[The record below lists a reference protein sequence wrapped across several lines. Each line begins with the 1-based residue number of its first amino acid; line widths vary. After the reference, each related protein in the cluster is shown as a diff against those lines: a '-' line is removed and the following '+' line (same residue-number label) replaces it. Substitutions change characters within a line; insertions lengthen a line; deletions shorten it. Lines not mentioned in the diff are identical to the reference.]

1 MQIRFIANAS
11 FEITMS
17 TGQKIFTDPWWEP
30 GTYLGTW
37 HNFPPI
43 PRSLLDELY
52 TCKPT
57 FIYISHLHPD
67 HFDLRTLEHFDRRT
81 PIVIGKL
88 TSSHLLRALVRN
100 GFRNVVECKFWE
112 WQELFGVE
120 LMLLPQFQT
129 NSSGVENLIDYQ
141 LDTSMVIQ
149 DSGLS
154 FLNLVD
160 NSMTVAQAR
169 DLRERLGSPSIAA
182 LPYSGASSY
191 PHAFNYSASEK
202 IRKVKETRSAA
213 LSHFRALVE
222 ELRPEVVIPA
232 AGSYVFPRPFDS
244 YNSYL
249 QQATPEEICRSLTD
263 IRSNSTLAN
272 LDAGGTL
279 TRDFDGWRIDRVQD
293 WTETERIEYGKS
305 LFGSLAYQNM
315 EIPDETKLPWA
326 RILQRCSENLKKKQN
341 ALSAFTEIAVSI
353 CLKQHPDFKFA
364 ISLSAT
370 NEIESLPW
378 IEFEIDERLLFL
390 IVNGSVDWNN
400 AEVGSHMKIDRWPDV
415 HNATAHSLM
424 SYFSLLS

>member
-11 FEITMS
+11 FEITTS
-17 TGQKIFTDPWWEP
+17 TGQRIFTDPWWEP

-52 TCKPT
+52 ACEPT

-67 HFDLRTLEHFDRRT
+67 HFDLRTLDHFDRRT

-88 TSSHLLRALVRN
+88 TSGHLLRALVGN
-100 GFRNVVECKFWE
+100 GFEDVVECKFWE

-129 NSSGVENLIDYQ
+129 NSGGVENLIDYQ
-141 LDTSMVIQ
+141 LDTSIVIR
-149 DSGLS
+149 DSGFS

-169 DLRERLGSPSIAA
+169 ELRERLGSPSIAA
-182 LPYSGASSY
+182 LPYSGASAY

-213 LSHFRALVE
+213 LCHFRAIVE

-249 QQATPEEICRSLTD
+249 QQATPEEIRLSLTD
-263 IRSNSTLAN
+263 IRSSSTLAN

-279 TRDFDGWRIDRVQD
+279 TREFDEWRIGRVQD
-293 WTETERIEYGKS
+293 WTENERVAYGRS
-305 LFGSLAYQNM
+305 LSGSLAYQGM
-315 EIPDETKLPWA
+315 KIPEETKLPWA
-326 RILQRCSENLKKKQN
+326 RILRRCSENLAKKQN
-341 ALSAFTEIAVSI
+341 LLSVFTDVAVI
-353 CLKQHPDFKFA
+353 VCLEQHPDLKFV
-364 ISLSAT
+364 ISLSAS
-370 NEIESLPW
+370 NAIETLPW
-378 IEFEIDERLLFL
+378 IEFELDERLLFL

-415 HNATAHSLM
+415 YNATAHSLM